1 MSTTVVFVHGFQSGP
16 ECWDPFKTC
25 IKKDTDPLM
34 QDFKFL
40 FHQYPTSIVELS
52 LTKRIP
58 TIKECGNN
66 LGEFL
71 HLYAP
76 DGQVMLVGHSMGGL
90 VIQSF
95 LAQMIVCNRAKE
107 LERIRSVIM
116 FATPN
121 RGATIL
127 STLRQLI
134 SKAISNVQDE
144 QLRPLNA
151 EISDTIEIITRNLI
165 DATAVKENTCPL
177 PFRAFW
183 GLIDNIVPEAS
194 ARGSFVEA
202 SALPGGHS
210 GIITPE
216 PKENLQD
223 QRYLALKDSILHP
236 IGHPSIYEL
245 DLFDVTLK
253 VQPNAPDVPILLDDL
268 RPQKQIT
275 ADNIATREIR
285 FVFSEQNRCRLQWEQ
300 TYRSKDGFVKPLAET
315 APNEADRASY
325 SEYQETGQK
334 YKYLFTP
341 DRGKTYCIKLKI
353 FKGFGDNQRSW
364 HDHLRPNARYKIY
377 RFTLNLQAYGDAGYV
392 LAPAPSMYFYQTDTD
407 DHSMCDLRD
416 DQDLIGPLA
425 SDNPWVRTWQV
436 PNVRGGVLDVV
447 WDIKKP
453 A

>member
-16 ECWDPFKTC
+16 ECWEPLCAC
-25 IKKDTDPLM
+25 IRKDTDPLM

-40 FHQYPTSIVELS
+40 RHQYPTSIVELS
-52 LTKRIP
+52 LLSRIP

-71 HLYAP
+71 RLYAP
-76 DGQVMLVGHSMGGL
+76 TGQVMLVGHSMGGL

-95 LAQMIVCNRAKE
+95 LAQVIVANRAKD

-127 STLRQLI
+127 STLRELV
-134 SKAISNVQDE
+134 SKFIPNVQDE

-151 EISDTIEIITRNLI
+151 EISDTIDIITRSLV
-165 DATAVKENTCPL
+165 DATAVKENSCPL

-183 GLIDNIVPEAS
+183 GLSDNVVPEAS
-194 ARGSFVEA
+194 ARGPFVEA
-202 SALPGGHS
+202 SALPGNHS
-210 GIITPE
+210 GILKPE

-223 QRYLALKDSILHP
+223 QRYLASKDSLLHP

-245 DLFDVTLK
+245 DLFEVTLT
-253 VQPNAPDVPILLDDL
+253 VRPNAPDMPILLDDMK
-268 RPQKQIT
+268 PQKQIS
-275 ADNIATREIR
+275 ADNVATREIK
-285 FVFSEQNRCRLQWEQ
+285 FVFSEQNRCSLQWEQ
-300 TYRSKDGFVKPLAET
+300 MYRSKDGYVKTLGESS
-315 APNEADRASY
+315 PNEADAATN
-325 SEYQETGQK
+325 SEYRETGKK
-334 YKYLFTP
+334 YSYRFTP
-341 DRGKTYCIKLKI
+341 DRGKTYTIKLKI
-353 FKGFGDNQRSW
+353 FNGFGDNQRKW

-377 RFTLNLQAYGDAGYV
+377 RFTLNLQAYGDAGYS
-392 LAPAPSMYFYQTDTD
+392 LAPAPSMCFYPTDVE
-407 DHSMCDLRD
+407 DHDMCDARED
-416 DQDLIGPLA
+416 AKPLPA
-425 SDNPWVRTWQV
+425 VSSDNPWVRTWEV

-447 WDIKKP
+447 WDIRKT